1 MLFFFFFSLVIRG
14 EKDEQA
20 VLCSK
25 DKTYDMKI
33 ADTSNMLLFVPG
45 CKTPEELNA
54 DEASGSVIH
63 SQVWLSGFLFVCFNS
78 LNLYSPYFFLYFIQE
93 AYVKPRVFQVF
104 KEYVIS

>member
-1 MLFFFFFSLVIRG
+1 MFILKQRNRGTNACFSAIFFFFFSSLVIRG

-33 ADTSNMLLFVPG
+33 ADTSNMLLFIPG

-54 DEASGSVIH
+54 DQASCNIIH
-63 SQVWLSGFLFVCFNS
+63 SQVYLSGFFACL
-78 LNLYSPYFFLYFIQE
+78 L
-93 AYVKPRVFQVF
+93 
-104 KEYVIS
+104 